1 MYDQPMRT
9 RYVEGAFNVQGEA
22 HTYKSRTSMTGGS
35 FRDEL
40 RNQLAEGRRRENAER
55 SGRGQGEAYP
65 RNPNQPRNGNGG
77 QRYDSRPAVADRLP
91 FDGGPA
97 DDARSLDDERDEFEA
112 REAYE
117 AHEAK
122 VAAAASPVVPARL
135 PAPVTRNFS
144 VARVAAGVPRGR

>member
-1 MYDQPMRT
+1 MYDQSMHT

-40 RNQLAEGRRRENAER
+40 RNQLSEGRRRENAER
-55 SGRGQGEAYP
+55 SGRGQSEAYP
-65 RNPNQPRNGNGG
+65 RPGNQSRTGG

-91 FDGGPA
+91 FDDGPA
-97 DDARSLDDERDEFEA
+97 DDARSIDDEREEFEA

-117 AHEAK
+117 AAQA
-122 VAAAASPVVPARL
+122 VAAAAPAAPSRL
-135 PAPVTRNFS
+135 PAPATRNFS
-144 VARVAAGVPRGR
+144 VSRVPVEAPRSR